1 MTKVNEKYSGKTKK
15 RISYGFQYAFLGV
28 ISLISIFPF
37 IWMIIGATNKSMDI
51 TMGKMSFGNQFFI
64 NLNNLLNAGD
74 LLTCI
79 KNSAFLSIIMTVLS
93 MLICSMAG
101 YGFVVFRSKAKEFC
115 FSIIL
120 LSMMIPSSSIVIP
133 MFKMFSKWDY

>member
-1 MTKVNEKYSGKTKK
+1 MTKINTSYAGKSKK
-15 RISYGFQYAFLGV
+15 RISYAFQYIFLGV
-28 ISLISIFPF
+28 VSLISIFPF

-51 TMGKMSFGNQFFI
+51 TMGKMSFGNQFLI

-79 KNSAFLSIIMTVLS
+79 KNSAILSLIMTVMS

-101 YGFVVFRSKAKEFC
+101 YGFVIFKSKAKELC

-120 LSMMIPSSSIVIP
+120 LSMMIPSDRKSVV
-133 MFKMFSKWDY
+133 

>member
-1 MTKVNEKYSGKTKK
+1 MTKINTSYAGKSKK
-15 RISYGFQYAFLGV
+15 RISYAFQYIFLGV
-28 ISLISIFPF
+28 VSLISIFPF

-51 TMGKMSFGNQFFI
+51 TMGKMSFGNQFLI

-79 KNSAFLSIIMTVLS
+79 KNSAILSLIMTVMS

-101 YGFVVFRSKAKEFC
+101 YGFV
-115 FSIIL
+115 I
-120 LSMMIPSSSIVIP
+120 
-133 MFKMFSKWDY
+133 